1 MVTNELTALA
11 VAVGVLAVERHRP
24 PLGQVSPSAA
34 AVRHGC
40 AADNDAFILTWRDL
54 IAAAFGVA
62 GFWALYVAAW
72 VMFGGAA

>member
-1 MVTNELTALA
+1 MATNELTALA
-11 VAVGVLAVERHRP
+11 AAVGVLAVERHRP
-24 PLGQVSPSAA
+24 PLGHVSPSAA

-40 AADNDAFILTWRDL
+40 AADNDAFIPTWREL
-54 IAAAFGVA
+54 IAAAFGIV